1 MMTTDLKIVRPNEIA
16 ISGEMIK
23 ESSGPNESAHKPKVA
38 ILTNYPYDGKTFTGG
53 VETATAGL
61 LEGLQEYRAEFDFH
75 IFALSQE
82 CCRHTIE
89 EREGMTFHFIA
100 IPDTWY
106 GRPHVIPN
114 ILNART
120 QLKKLQP
127 DLVHCQDNM
136 ALAIGAMS
144 TQPSRKLFTV
154 HGIKSVESSVWEGPE
169 YWSHQM
175 DAMLERWVRQRFDE
189 VVTISAYVDRFLP
202 LHVRKHHIAN
212 PVRRLFF
219 ENPQTGIDAQR
230 VLFVGALTRLK
241 RPLDVIRAFGR
252 MTEHYPVGV
261 LSIVGEAE
269 DEIYMKEMEKYIA
282 ATGLTGVEF
291 LGARTQEEVA
301 ALMHESTVLVLA
313 SVQENSPMV
322 IAEAMASGLPVIA
335 SGVGGVPMMI
345 TDEVDGLMFECGNI
359 EQLTGLMTRVFREKI
374 FRNILSRKGRER
386 ALCAYSSNVVAAAT
400 VHVYRT
406 MLNN

>member
-1 MMTTDLKIVRPNEIA
+1 MMITDLEIVQPNEIA
-16 ISGEMIK
+16 VPGEMIK
-23 ESSGPNESAHKPKVA
+23 GSSGPNKSAYRPKVA

-61 LEGLQEYRAEFDFH
+61 LEGLQEYRADFDFH
-75 IFALSQE
+75 IFALSRE
-82 CCRHTIE
+82 CRRHTIE
-89 EREGMTFHFIA
+89 EREGLTFHFIA

-144 TQPSRKLFTV
+144 IQPSRKLFTV
-154 HGIKSVESSVWEGPE
+154 HGIKSAESGVWEGPE

-175 DAMLERWVRQRFDE
+175 DALLERWVRQRFDD
-189 VVTISAYVDRFLP
+189 VVTISPYVDRFLP
-202 LHVRKHHIAN
+202 IHVRKHHIAN

-241 RPLDVIRAFGR
+241 RPLDVIQAFGR
-252 MTEHYPVGV
+252 LKERYSTAV

-269 DEIYMKEMEKYIA
+269 DEIYMQEMKKYIA
-282 ATGLTGVEF
+282 GTGLTGVEF
-291 LGARTQEEVA
+291 LGARTQQEVA
-301 ALMHESTVLVLA
+301 AFMHESTMLALA

-335 SGVGGVPMMI
+335 SRVGGVPMMI
-345 TDEVDGLMFECGNI
+345 TDEVDGLMYECGHI
-359 EQLTGLMTRVFREKI
+359 GQLTEFMARVFKEK
-374 FRNILSRKGRER
+374 NLHKKLSRNGRER
-386 ALCAYSSNVVAAAT
+386 ALSTYSSNAVAAAT

-406 MLNN
+406 ILSN

>member
-1 MMTTDLKIVRPNEIA
+1 MMTTELEIIQPEEIEMVKGTPVLG
-16 ISGEMIK
+16 IS
-23 ESSGPNESAHKPKVA
+23 AYKPKVA
-38 ILTNYPYDGKTFTGG
+38 ILTNYPYDGTTFSGG

-61 LEGLQEYRAEFDFH
+61 LEGLREYRGEFDFH
-75 IFALSQE
+75 IFALSGE
-82 CCRHTIE
+82 CRRHTTE

-106 GRPHVIPN
+106 GRPHIIPN

-144 TQPSRKLFTV
+144 AQPSRKLFTV

-175 DAMLERWVRQRFDE
+175 DAQLERWVRRQFDE
-189 VVTISAYVDRFLP
+189 VVTISPYVDRFLP

-212 PVRRLFF
+212 PVRGLFF
-219 ENPQTGIDAQR
+219 ENPQAGIDAQR
-230 VLFVGALTRLK
+230 VLFVGVLTRLK
-241 RPLDVIRAFGR
+241 RPLDVIQAFGR
-252 MTEHYPVGV
+252 LKERYPAAA

-269 DEIYMKEMEKYIA
+269 DEIYAAEMKEHINR
-282 ATGLTGVEF
+282 TGVSGIQF
-291 LGARTQEEVA
+291 LGARTQPEVA
-301 ALMHESTVLVLA
+301 ALMRESTVLVLA

-335 SGVGGVPMMI
+335 SRVGGVPMMM

-359 EQLTGLMTRVFREKI
+359 DQLTEYMNRVFKENN
-374 FRNILSRKGRER
+374 FRKNLSRNGRDR
-386 ALCAYSSNVVAAAT
+386 ALRTYSSSAVAAAT

-406 MLNN
+406 MLSN